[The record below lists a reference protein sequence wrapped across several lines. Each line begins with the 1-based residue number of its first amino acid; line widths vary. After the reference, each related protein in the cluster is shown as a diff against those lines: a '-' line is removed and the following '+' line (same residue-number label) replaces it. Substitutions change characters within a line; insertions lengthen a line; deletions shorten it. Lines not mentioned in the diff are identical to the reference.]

1 MNIVAAMR
9 CEYRRSETLLWT
21 SISVKVAI
29 YLTTVAT
36 AAWSNGIAASVFL
49 VLASLGQIFL
59 FTSRLSMQWHLA
71 LGERLRRL
79 AMLQDGIGR
88 EPTTFE
94 TAILPDRV
102 WDAQGSFIQGQYYSS
117 ELPKGPR
124 RLVDVTAECAFFSG
138 RIASS
143 AWTVFL
149 IVSIAASGVLVFSLV
164 LVAIIG
170 TAQSRLEVVAKC
182 VLIGI
187 TFWMTEDLIDMA
199 LRYRELTNSCE
210 RILQECFRLLG
221 EESPSMDGAY
231 LVLQEYDA
239 AVAAAPPLPSR
250 IYRRRNE
257 GLSKIWNEMH
267 SRGVPTP
274 YRSNF
279 F

>member
-21 SISVKVAI
+21 SISVKAAI

-36 AAWSNGIAASVFL
+36 AAWSNGIAASVFI
-49 VLASLGQIFL
+49 VLASLGQVFL
-59 FTSRLSMQWHLA
+59 FTSRLSMERHLS

-94 TAILPDRV
+94 TAVLPDRV
-102 WDAQGSFIQGQYYSS
+102 WDPHEPLIQDQYYSS
-117 ELPKGPR
+117 VLAKGSR

-149 IVSIAASGVLVFSLV
+149 IVSVAASGILLFSLV

-199 LRYRELTNSCE
+199 LRYRELASSCE

-221 EESPSMDGAY
+221 EKSPSMDGAY

-257 GLSKIWNEMH
+257 DLSRIWNEMRF
-267 SRGVPTP
+267 RGEP
-274 YRSNF
+274 
-279 F
+279 